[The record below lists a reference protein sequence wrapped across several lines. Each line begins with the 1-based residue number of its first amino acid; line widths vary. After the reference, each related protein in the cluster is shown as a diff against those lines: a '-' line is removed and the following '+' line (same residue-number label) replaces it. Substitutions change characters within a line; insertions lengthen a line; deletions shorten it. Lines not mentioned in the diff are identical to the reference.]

1 MKTVKIVHSGDFH
14 LDSPLTLHNI
24 NFRSQRKE
32 ELLNTVERIVSL
44 AVKEK
49 ADLILLTGDLFDSMR
64 VSRKTLLYLQKEFMR
79 FPGRIFIAPGN
90 HDPYTPESPYAT
102 FSFPEHVHIFS
113 SYEEVYLEEL
123 DCVVCGAGFQ
133 SGYVKESLFENRSCS
148 TPAEI
153 RILLMHGD
161 VTEGASLYNPVS
173 CENIRQSGFS
183 YIALGHRHSFSGI
196 LSEGSTQYAYAGIP
210 EGRGFDET
218 GEKGVLV
225 GSIYS
230 NGSALQFKPLSRRTY
245 EILEVDISSLL
256 TTQEIFSKIRSS
268 LRNETSIYRIL
279 LCGQVSPYLSIDFA
293 HLSLMLYEKLPDF
306 ELRDE
311 TTLAGDTL
319 SFPPHSLRGI
329 FMELLSE
336 KRESSDKEFWNEV
349 EKTGLAA
356 LLPGGMK

>member
-1 MKTVKIVHSGDFH
+1 
-14 LDSPLTLHNI
+14 
-24 NFRSQRKE
+24 
-32 ELLNTVERIVSL
+32 
-44 AVKEK
+44 
-49 ADLILLTGDLFDSMR
+49 
-64 VSRKTLLYLQKEFMR
+64 MR

-90 HDPYTPESPYAT
+90 HDPYIPESPYST
-102 FSFPEHVHIFS
+102 FSFPENVHIFS

-133 SGYVKESLFENRSCS
+133 SGYVKESLLQGRSCS
-148 TPAEI
+148 TQAEI

-161 VTEGASLYNPVS
+161 VTEGSSLYNPVS
-173 CENIRQSGFS
+173 SESIRQSGFS

-230 NGSALQFKPLSRRTY
+230 NGSALQFKPLNRRTY
-245 EILEVDISSLL
+245 EILEVEITSLL

-268 LRNETSIYRIL
+268 LHSDTSIYKIL
-279 LCGQVSPYLSIDFA
+279 LRGQVSPYLSIDFA
-293 HLSLMLYEKLPDF
+293 QLSLMLYEKLPDF

-311 TTLAGDTL
+311 TTLAENTL
-319 SFPPHSLRGI
+319 AFPPHSLRGI
-329 FMELLSE
+329 FMDILNEN
-336 KRESSDKEFWNEV
+336 RESSDAEFWNEV